1 MCSSAHFHLLL
12 FGIPQ
17 ERFAL
22 AERFDGHFNGD
33 HRGAAVVR
41 VARELVLATERVD
54 EDAFEIAALLEG
66 QADLLFAV
74 IFRLEFFLEIAV
86 PAQGRLAAQFHVAM
100 CAVNALI
107 AERQKQIPINLTVLN
122 KVGGR

>member
-1 MCSSAHFHLLL
+1 
-12 FGIPQ
+12 
-17 ERFAL
+17 L

-107 AERQKQIPINLTVLN
+107 AERQKQIPINSTVLN